1 LNVPPDRLLT
11 VHDVSERLRLHP
23 ITLYRLVRKGR
34 IPFIRKQGLGIR
46 FRKDEIDEWLAQ
58 GAFRPSPIQEA
69 GRQIDLLSENY
80 VKMPNRGGLGEMAK
94 AKLKTR
100 LNFGYGAIYG
110 RETKS
115 GIVRWYID
123 YRDAKGKRVQKLAV
137 HASSQEEAKQALD
150 FEVLRARN
158 RACGIELHDEGT
170 LFGQLSKMYLE
181 DYAKHNKTSWKD
193 DQYRL
198 DANMVPFFGKWLVVD
213 ISPQHIERYKGHRLG
228 EDVSRSTIN
237 RELTIL
243 KKMFNLAI
251 DWGLT
256 TNNPVRRVKL
266 FSEKDTQKERIL
278 TPEEEA
284 RLLEQ
289 SPDYLRPI
297 LMMALDTGMRRGE
310 ILRLRW
316 EDVDL
321 KVKQIAVKHT
331 KNGKDRFVPIN
342 ARLLAVL
349 SLLGPPRGKSG
360 FVFPNPATGK
370 PYTEVKKS
378 FKRACDRAGIKGL
391 RFHDLRH
398 TFASR
403 LVEVGVD
410 IVTIRDLLGHFSI
423 KVTQRYT
430 HSGKNQKAAAVELLA
445 QKSPQN
451 WGNLLH
457 PCYTN

>member
-181 DYAKHNKTSWKD
+181 D
-193 DQYRL
+193 
-198 DANMVPFFGKWLVVD
+198 
-213 ISPQHIERYKGHRLG
+213 
-228 EDVSRSTIN
+228 
-237 RELTIL
+237 
-243 KKMFNLAI
+243 
-251 DWGLT
+251 
-256 TNNPVRRVKL
+256 
-266 FSEKDTQKERIL
+266 
-278 TPEEEA
+278 
-284 RLLEQ
+284 
-289 SPDYLRPI
+289 
-297 LMMALDTGMRRGE
+297 
-310 ILRLRW
+310 
-316 EDVDL
+316 
-321 KVKQIAVKHT
+321 
-331 KNGKDRFVPIN
+331 
-342 ARLLAVL
+342 
-349 SLLGPPRGKSG
+349 
-360 FVFPNPATGK
+360 
-370 PYTEVKKS
+370 
-378 FKRACDRAGIKGL
+378 
-391 RFHDLRH
+391 
-398 TFASR
+398 
-403 LVEVGVD
+403 
-410 IVTIRDLLGHFSI
+410 
-423 KVTQRYT
+423 
-430 HSGKNQKAAAVELLA
+430 
-445 QKSPQN
+445 
-451 WGNLLH
+451 
-457 PCYTN
+457 